1 MIPSDDRTTAIP
13 SGGVLA
19 PIGRRALGAII
30 DQVLVLVPVAIGV
43 LVSGYEPGTSL
54 TDESLLW
61 LNAISVGVGFAYEA
75 VMIGI
80 LGRTVGKI
88 ATGTRVVSA
97 TTGGRVGWFAAVQR
111 AIVPAVAAAVPEAGI
126 LFSAVVYGMAAFGP
140 LRQGLHDRAA
150 GTVVIMSR

>member
-88 ATGTRVVSA
+88 AGQFQHLALPTLAQVRRTAQVQHGAALRPKRRRLRIPLPPHRRSW
-97 TTGGRVGWFAAVQR
+97 GWLRGRRRKPQR
-111 AIVPAVAAAVPEAGI
+111 
-126 LFSAVVYGMAAFGP
+126 LH
-140 LRQGLHDRAA
+140 LRPQRSGL
-150 GTVVIMSR
+150 